1 MEFSV
6 KNPYRKGRVIVMKK
20 ERRGKIIEL
29 IGEYPIET
37 QEELAQR
44 LEEAGFPV
52 TQATISRDIREL
64 KLTKVSVDGVHQR
77 YTHLQEKETD
87 LSYKYTRVLQD
98 GFLSM
103 DPAENLLVI
112 KTLSGMAM
120 AVAAALD
127 DLEVPGIV
135 GCIAGDDTVMC
146 AVRSVGEVPQVMN
159 RIRKL
164 LTDVQ
169 IQ

>member
-1 MEFSV
+1 
-6 KNPYRKGRVIVMKK
+6 MKK
-20 ERRGKIIEL
+20 ERRAKIIEL
-29 IGEYPIET
+29 IGKYPIET
-37 QEELAQR
+37 QEELAQK

-64 KLTKVSVDGVHQR
+64 KLTKISVDGVHQR
-77 YTHLQEKETD
+77 YTHLQEREAD
-87 LSYKYTRVLQD
+87 LTYKYIRVLQD

-103 DPAENLLVI
+103 DPAENLLII

-159 RIRKL
+159 RINKL
-164 LTDVQ
+164 LKEENTPDRE
-169 IQ
+169 

>member
-1 MEFSV
+1 
-6 KNPYRKGRVIVMKK
+6 MKK
-20 ERRGKIIEL
+20 ERRAKIIEL
-29 IGEYPIET
+29 IGKYPIET
-37 QEELAQR
+37 QEELAQK
-44 LEEAGFPV
+44 LEEAGFQV
-52 TQATISRDIREL
+52 TQATISRDIREM
-64 KLTKVSVDGVHQR
+64 KLTKISVDGVHQR

-87 LSYKYTRVLQD
+87 LSYKYIRVLQD

-135 GCIAGDDTVMC
+135 GSIAGDDTVMC
-146 AVRSVGEVPQVMN
+146 AVRSVGEVPQVMG
-159 RIRKL
+159 RINKL
-164 LTDVQ
+164 LKRNLRAALPPETERSFGREP
-169 IQ
+169 

>member
-1 MEFSV
+1 
-6 KNPYRKGRVIVMKK
+6 MKK
-20 ERRGKIIEL
+20 ERREKIIEL
-29 IGEYPIET
+29 IGKYQIET
-37 QEELAQR
+37 QDELAEK
-44 LEEAGFPV
+44 LEEAGFQV
-52 TQATISRDIREL
+52 TQATVSRDIREL
-64 KLTKVSVDGVHQR
+64 KLTKVSVDGVHQK

-87 LSYKYTRVLQD
+87 LSYKYIRVLQD

-135 GCIAGDDTVMC
+135 GSIAGDDTVMC
-146 AVRSVGEVPQVMN
+146 AVRSVGEVPQVMSK
-159 RIRKL
+159 ITKL
-164 LTDVQ
+164 LNTQSRSEDGK
-169 IQ
+169 IDR